1 MQADRIVKSG
11 FVALWNIKSVK
22 TMLCSKAGIHRDE
35 KDARCVISAND
46 LDYVM
51 AWPCSQDQ
59 LPATFRV

>member
-1 MQADRIVKSG
+1 MYY
-11 FVALWNIKSVK
+11 IKSVK
-22 TMLCSKAGIHRDE
+22 TMLCTKSGIHRDE

-51 AWPCSQDQ
+51 AWPCSQDH